1 MFASAN
7 NSNVT
12 LRQAGA
18 YRQVHASTGVASAT
32 PHGLVAMLF
41 DGLVGAIAEARGAM
55 RAGNVPAKLKAIS
68 RALGIVDEGLS
79 ATLNLQDGGRL
90 AADLHD
96 LYAYIA
102 LRLTHANLRNDE
114 AALEECT
121 RLIEPVRTAWAQIAD
136 KVSA

>member
-1 MFASAN
+1 
-7 NSNVT
+7 
-12 LRQAGA
+12 
-18 YRQVHASTGVASAT
+18 VASAT

-55 RAGNVPAKLKAIS
+55 RAGSLPGKLKAIN

-114 AALEECT
+114 SALEECT

-136 KVSA
+136 KA